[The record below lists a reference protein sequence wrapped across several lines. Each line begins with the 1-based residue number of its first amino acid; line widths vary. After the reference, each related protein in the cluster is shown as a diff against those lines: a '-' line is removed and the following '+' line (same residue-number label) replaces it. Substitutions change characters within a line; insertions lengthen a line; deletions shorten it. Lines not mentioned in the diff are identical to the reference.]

1 MTTLQQAATLAL
13 SSGESICVTSGHCI
27 LTWPRGTCA
36 GSLLHI
42 TTDTD
47 IDSRRPLASTGQVTQ
62 PGQCL
67 NGSNRFHTC
76 ELLQCCGCA
85 VSAHHH
91 SLLLTNELQQ
101 LAALRE
107 VAGVELVPVHHGG
120 GRGGE
125 AGGQQLQRVEH
136 LVRHRDVRQPRQQLG
151 EHLVVPAA
159 RHADGA
165 QPGVGLPQAPE
176 NDALASKN
184 IF

>member
-13 SSGESICVTSGHCI
+13 SSGESICVTPGHCI

-62 PGQCL
+62 LGQSL

-85 VSAHHH
+85 VSA
-91 SLLLTNELQQ
+91 
-101 LAALRE
+101 
-107 VAGVELVPVHHGG
+107 
-120 GRGGE
+120 
-125 AGGQQLQRVEH
+125 
-136 LVRHRDVRQPRQQLG
+136 
-151 EHLVVPAA
+151 
-159 RHADGA
+159 
-165 QPGVGLPQAPE
+165 
-176 NDALASKN
+176 
-184 IF
+184 